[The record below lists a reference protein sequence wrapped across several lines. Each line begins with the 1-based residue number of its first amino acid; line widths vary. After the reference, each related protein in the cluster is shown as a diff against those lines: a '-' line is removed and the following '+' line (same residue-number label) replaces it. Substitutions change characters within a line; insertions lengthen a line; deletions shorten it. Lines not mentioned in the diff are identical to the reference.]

1 MKTPSLVNLEVPTS
15 TRVIKNKE
23 TNDNKQDKKL
33 VNQPALL

>member
-1 MKTPSLVNLEVPTS
+1 MKTPSLANLEIPTS

>member
-23 TNDNKQDKKL
+23 INDNKQDEKL
-33 VNQPALL
+33 DNQPAML

>member
-1 MKTPSLVNLEVPTS
+1 MKTPSQENLEIPTS

-23 TNDNKQDKKL
+23 TNDNKQDEKL